1 MGNLQFSTPS
11 KALIVLESKQVM
23 NPFQRVLISLLPVLS
38 LALPLQAQYRQEFKV
53 KIAPERGNIGVIEGN
68 VSQAQV
74 RSTITDTSAL
84 RERTGARSVGA
95 DAYRAWIQQSHP
107 HLQAAIAKGGPP
119 QVLVVKGHWDNSGKI
134 LKKFDIPFEKIGM
147 EQVANYNLSSVKV
160 VIVDCQGK
168 MDLAGKQK
176 LRDFVMRGGSL
187 MSTDWALDN
196 CIQGAFPNFI
206 AWNKGVNKQA
216 TYEAYVSDPDPALF
230 NKTVSHAP
238 WKLDLESHLVG
249 IKNPQA
255 VRVLAVSE
263 QLKAHDPDR
272 IGALAVYFRFGRGSV
287 LHMVGH
293 FENNSPIPLP
303 DMLPDPAP
311 IIGISL
317 RQALAANY
325 VASAIE
331 GR

>member
-1 MGNLQFSTPS
+1 MNL
-11 KALIVLESKQVM
+11 
-23 NPFQRVLISLLPVLS
+23 FQRAVTSLLPVLIAS
-38 LALPLQAQYRQEFKV
+38 PVLAQYHQEFKV
-53 KIAPERGNIGVIEGN
+53 RIPSTQGNTGVIEGN
-68 VSQAQV
+68 VSHATNLG
-74 RSTITDTSAL
+74 TITNTADL
-84 RERTGARSVGA
+84 RQRTGARTVGA
-95 DAYRAWIQQSHP
+95 DAYRAWIEQSHP
-107 HLQAAIAKGGPP
+107 KLKAIIAKSAQP

-147 EQVANYNLSSVKV
+147 EQVAGYDMSSVKV

-206 AWNKGVNKQA
+206 AWNKGINKQA
-216 TYEAYVSDPDPALF
+216 TYDAQIVTPDPVLF

-255 VRVLAVSE
+255 VKILAASDE
-263 QLKAHDPDR
+263 LKAHDPDR
-272 IGALAVYFRFGRGSV
+272 LGALAVYFRFGRGSV

-317 RQALAANY
+317 RQALAANF

-331 GR
+331 SR

>member
-1 MGNLQFSTPS
+1 
-11 KALIVLESKQVM
+11 M
-23 NPFQRVLISLLPVLS
+23 NQFQRALISLLPVLS
-38 LALPLQAQYRQEFKV
+38 LASSAFAQYHQEFKV
-53 KIAPERGNIGVIEGN
+53 RIPPERSNMGVIEGN
-68 VSQAQV
+68 VSRAT
-74 RSTITDTSAL
+74 SLGTITNTANL
-84 RERTGARSVGA
+84 QQRAGARNVGA
-95 DAYRAWIQQSHP
+95 DAYRVWIEQSHP
-107 HLQAAIAKGGPP
+107 NLQAAIAKSGQP

-134 LKKFDIPFEKIGM
+134 LKKFNIPFEKIGM
-147 EQVANYNLSSVKV
+147 EQVAGYNLASVKV

-187 MSTDWALDN
+187 LSTDWALDN

-216 TYEAYVSDPDPALF
+216 TYDAQVVDPDPVLF

-255 VRVLAVSE
+255 VKVLASSE
-263 QLKAHDPDR
+263 ELKGHDPDR

-303 DMLPDPAP
+303 DLLPDPAP